1 MPWQKHQ
8 RHTHTW
14 GGGVGVSVFYGIYLC
29 LCLALYLYAVIR
41 LGREDKVCHCHVA
54 FTVKGLYTASV
65 NKDAYLA
72 QLAVCRSCCHI
83 WEGIAERDIPRATTV
98 HIECLITLVVCHHDT
113 LSLAVAEDYL
123 SVASQSHD
131 YLTCL

>member
-1 MPWQKHQ
+1 MILFIVDESGGLRGVFIILIRCSYKERLSREGCVAVGAQPC
-8 RHTHTW
+8 RHTSAQLVMLYAMAETSEAYTHTW

-54 FTVKGLYTASV
+54 LTVKGLYTASV

-72 QLAVCRSCCHI
+72 QLAVCRS
-83 WEGIAERDIPRATTV
+83 
-98 HIECLITLVVCHHDT
+98 
-113 LSLAVAEDYL
+113 
-123 SVASQSHD
+123 
-131 YLTCL
+131 